1 MRSMHHFVTVMALTV
16 SMLTIAEEVNVSI
29 PSLDRTKEGPL
40 LLPGFWFTVK
50 TSEKAPAILMLH
62 GCGGPYNRSGKLSV
76 RMKNYAKLLND
87 EGFHVLVTD
96 SLTPRGERELC
107 TQKSGQRKLTQQ
119 NRRRDALG
127 ALQWLSRQTGVDG
140 RRLVLLGWSNGGS
153 TVLAATNM
161 NHPEVR
167 DALVHPARAVSFYP
181 GCREELKRKYRPTA
195 PLLLLL
201 GAADDW
207 TPPESCLLLAE
218 RSSEPK
224 PEVELYPG
232 AFHGFD
238 STSELTL
245 RRDVPNG
252 IKPGQGVHV
261 GRNEKAADL
270 SQERLLS
277 FLRTLTLAPQVL

>member
-1 MRSMHHFVTVMALTV
+1 MHYFFMAMALTA
-16 SMLTIAEEVNVSI
+16 SMLTNAEEANVLI
-29 PSLDRTKEGPL
+29 PSLDQTRGSPL
-40 LLPGFWFTVK
+40 LLPGFWFPVE
-50 TSEKAPAILMLH
+50 TSARAPAVLMLH

-76 RMKNYAKLLND
+76 RMKNYAKLLNE

-167 DALVHPARAVSFYP
+167 DALVNPARAVSFYP
-181 GCREELKRKYRPTA
+181 GCREELEREYQPTA

-201 GAADDW
+201 GASDDW
-207 TPPESCLLLAE
+207 TPPESCLRLAE
-218 RSSEPK
+218 RASEPK

-238 STSELTL
+238 STSALTL

-252 IKPGQGVHV
+252 IRSGQGVHI
-261 GRNEKAADL
+261 GRNETAAVL

-277 FLRTLTLAPQVL
+277 FLRTLTLTLAPQVR